1 MDTERKWRVVVC
13 EPGEKPRKSERVWRC
28 TSYWTASQWVR
39 RKLLGRK
46 RVWPS
51 QFVRHVSHVFDDEA
65 WHRAETIR
73 VTMYCPVSMTR
84 LLQLEYQD
92 GADCPA
98 QRSRREPAVAGGP
111 DGSGRSPTRFD
122 RAPNWP
128 RGRCAPGGSAPGGVF
143 RMRYRGRM
151 PLARPWPRACRGW
164 VLSPRQSRQTRRQ
177 RGGQPPFF

>member
-13 EPGEKPRKSERVWRC
+13 EPGEEPRESERVWRC

-84 LLQLEYQD
+84 LLLLEYQD

-98 QRSRREPAVAGGP
+98 ELFTVPRPA
-111 DGSGRSPTRFD
+111 
-122 RAPNWP
+122 
-128 RGRCAPGGSAPGGVF
+128 GRCWRCDRRWDGKGVYCDDCKAL
-143 RMRYRGRM
+143 RRRTYNSWWKMN
-151 PLARPWPRACRGW
+151 ARAQGKK
-164 VLSPRQSRQTRRQ
+164 
-177 RGGQPPFF
+177 